1 MSDWI
6 GTNWIWLLLGIGL
19 VWFLFRRAGMGGGM
33 GCGMG
38 GHSHDSKPQH
48 DEEAA
53 THAEHTAETGPAHE
67 HSGSASAPP
76 RRRGG
81 CC

>member
-1 MSDWI
+1 MLDFLGNNWVWI
-6 GTNWIWLLLGIGL
+6 LLGIGV
-19 VWFLFRRAGMGGGM
+19 VWFLTRGHGM

-38 GHSHDSKPQH
+38 GHSHGAETSRKG
-48 DEEAA
+48 EADP
-53 THAEHTAETGPAHE
+53 HAAHTAGAGSTHE
-67 HSGSASAPP
+67 HGAGASTPP

>member
-1 MSDWI
+1 MIEFLGSNWLWI
-6 GTNWIWLLLGIGL
+6 LLAIGVL
-19 VWFLFRRAGMGGGM
+19 WFLARGHGM

-38 GHSHDSKPQH
+38 GHSHGSEPSRKGETNPPAGH
-48 DEEAA
+48 VAGTGA
-53 THAEHTAETGPAHE
+53 THDRGAN
-67 HSGSASAPP
+67 ASAPP

>member
-1 MSDWI
+1 MTEFLGNNWLWI
-6 GTNWIWLLLGIGL
+6 LLGIGVL
-19 VWFLFRRAGMGGGM
+19 WFLVRGRGM

-38 GHSHDSKPQH
+38 GHSHGSEPSRKG
-48 DEEAA
+48 EANPHAGHAADTGA
-53 THAEHTAETGPAHE
+53 THQH
-67 HSGSASAPP
+67 GSSDSVPP

>member
-1 MSDWI
+1 MLDFLGNNWVWI
-6 GTNWIWLLLGIGL
+6 LLGIGV
-19 VWFLFRRAGMGGGM
+19 VWFLFRGHGM

-38 GHSHDSKPQH
+38 GHSHGSEPSRKGEADPHAGHAAQTGETHQH
-48 DEEAA
+48 GAA
-53 THAEHTAETGPAHE
+53 D
-67 HSGSASAPP
+67 SAPP